1 MLGGFFIKQKKEYI
15 EDFEEGDEVVT
26 PGRTITEADIVNFA
40 GLSGDWDEIHTNA
53 EFMEDSPFGERVA
66 HGLLTLSVA
75 SGLSLRSNFSPKI
88 VAFLGI
94 DNLRFL
100 KPVFIGDTIRVE
112 SRVME
117 ARPSE
122 SREGV
127 GVLETKDTVKNQND
141 EEVLK
146 WESKLMIERK
156 DNGG

>member
-1 MLGGFFIKQKKEYI
+1 M
-15 EDFEEGDEVVT
+15 EDFEEGDEVVS

-40 GLSGDWDEIHTNA
+40 ALSGDWNEIHTNA
-53 EFMEDSPFGERVA
+53 EYMEESSFGERIA
-66 HGLLTLSVA
+66 HGLLILSVA

-100 KPVFIGDTIRVE
+100 SPTYIGDTIKVK
-112 SRVME
+112 SKVIE

-127 GVLETKDTVKNQND
+127 GILKTKDIVKKQNG
-141 EEVLK
+141 EEVIK
-146 WESKLMIERK
+146 WESALMIESK
-156 DNGG
+156 DNEG